1 MILDTIASLASGAE
15 IEARAAEK
23 PKAVDVVNPKLRD
36 PLADNLFRAILQL
49 RTVEE
54 CYRFFEDLCTIGE
67 VKALTQRFAVA
78 RMLDQGKT
86 YEEIAARTGA
96 SSATISRVR
105 RFLTYGA
112 DGYALVLKRLGN
124 AGPVDGRRRRR
135 GPR

>member
-1 MILDTIASLASGAE
+1 M
-15 IEARAAEK
+15 
-23 PKAVDVVNPKLRD
+23 VNPKLRD
-36 PLADNLFRAILQL
+36 PLADHLFRGVLQL

-67 VKALTQRFAVA
+67 VKALAQRFAVA

-86 YEEIAARTGA
+86 YEEIAATTGA

-112 DGYALVLKRLGN
+112 DGYALVLKRMGHG
-124 AGPVDGRRRRR
+124 GPPSERRRKRAPRR
-135 GPR
+135 

>member
-1 MILDTIASLASGAE
+1 M
-15 IEARAAEK
+15 
-23 PKAVDVVNPKLRD
+23 VNPKLRD
-36 PLADNLFRAILQL
+36 PHADYLFRAVLRL

-67 VKALTQRFAVA
+67 VKALAQRFAVA
-78 RMLDQGKT
+78 RMLDQGLT

-112 DGYALVLKRLGN
+112 DGYALVLQRLGN
-124 AGPVDGRRRRR
+124 VAAGEGRRRAPRR
-135 GPR
+135 

>member
-1 MILDTIASLASGAE
+1 
-15 IEARAAEK
+15 
-23 PKAVDVVNPKLRD
+23 VVNPKLRD
-36 PLADNLFRAILQL
+36 PLADHLFRAVLQL

-67 VKALTQRFAVA
+67 IKALAQRFAVA

-105 RFLTYGA
+105 RYLTYGA
-112 DGYALVLKRLGN
+112 DGYALVLKRLGYPGR
-124 AGPVDGRRRRR
+124 AVEGRRRETRR
-135 GPR
+135 

>member
-1 MILDTIASLASGAE
+1 M
-15 IEARAAEK
+15 
-23 PKAVDVVNPKLRD
+23 VNPKLRD
-36 PLADNLFRAILQL
+36 PLADQLFRAVLQL
-49 RTVEE
+49 HTVED

-67 VKALTQRFAVA
+67 VKALSQRFAVA

-124 AGPVDGRRRRR
+124 AGSVEARRRRR